1 MQWKLLINNIYY
13 MLSNFSLQLSD
24 EYKEHHI
31 FEELEE
37 MKDLYEGLSERSS
50 YFLATG
56 TRTIINYESYYF
68 LSIYGTLDSIKT
80 LLEIGRIN
88 DAIVLVRKIF
98 DDILT
103 EIYLDVTLK
112 DKYNVFE
119 SFYVEEVQQ
128 WLDSSFRIPKLK
140 KILKVLETSPK
151 TKDLYPYFGWNTYL
165 EHNRQ
170 LLDDSVHSNSY
181 SKVLYNCN
189 TVYLGERKVRMLKN
203 ISIILNQLMMI
214 HVSFIFHLNPEYLA
228 ASDYMDYMEMSMT
241 PPEGSEEWIAN
252 FAQDAFDRYIKLNTQ
267 LADYIKN
274 TCCLQ
279 IL

>member
-1 MQWKLLINNIYY
+1 
-13 MLSNFSLQLSD
+13 MLSNFSLQLSE

-31 FEELEE
+31 FAELEE
-37 MKDLYEGLSERSS
+37 MKNLYEGLSERSS

-80 LLEIGRIN
+80 LLEFGRIN

-98 DDILT
+98 DDVLT

-181 SKVLYNCN
+181 SKVLFNCN

-214 HVSFIFHLNPEYLA
+214 HVSFIFHLNPEYLT
-228 ASDYMDYMEMSMT
+228 ASDYMDYMEMGMT

-274 TCCLQ
+274 TNCLQ